1 VKPTFADAGQ
11 NRHHC
16 RPNVFTITI
25 RVWWSVSEHV
35 DMLVGLVSPCE
46 VGGWIEGI

>member
-1 VKPTFADAGQ
+1 MVTFDDFEAHGRGKVAFGDGGEAVKPTFADAGQ

-25 RVWWSVSEHV
+25 RV
-35 DMLVGLVSPCE
+35 
-46 VGGWIEGI
+46 